1 MSWTDERP
9 QWLPPLPAPN
19 RGRIRIVV
27 GMILVIAC
35 MLGILVVAVLGE
47 TLSMYTWWPLAAGIA
62 CLMSGLLSR
71 RRMP

>member
-9 QWLPPLPAPN
+9 PWLPPLPSPN

-27 GMILVIAC
+27 GMTLVIAC
-35 MLGILVVAVLGE
+35 MLGILVVAFLGE

-62 CLMSGLLSR
+62 FLMSGLLSR
-71 RRMP
+71 RRMT

>member
-9 QWLPPLPAPN
+9 PWLPPLQSPT

-27 GMILVIAC
+27 GMSLVIAC
-35 MLGILVVAVLGE
+35 MLGILVVAFLGE
-47 TLSMYTWWPLAAGIA
+47 TLSMYVWWPLASGIA
-62 CLMSGLLSR
+62 FLMSGLLSR

>member
-9 QWLPPLPAPN
+9 PWLPPLPSPN

-27 GMILVIAC
+27 GMIMVISV
-35 MLGILVVAVLGE
+35 MIGVLVVAFLGE
-47 TLSMYTWWPLAAGIA
+47 TLSMYSWWPLAIGLGF
-62 CLMSGLLSR
+62 LMSGLLSR